1 MATLLSKEILQ
12 QYVVTYSA
20 FPPQFICMYFKFVFV
35 YVDYLRNVF
44 EFNRFNP
51 YFINLIFLI

>member
-12 QYVVTYSA
+12 QYVVAYSA

-35 YVDYLRNVF
+35 YVDYLRNV
-44 EFNRFNP
+44 
-51 YFINLIFLI
+51 LI